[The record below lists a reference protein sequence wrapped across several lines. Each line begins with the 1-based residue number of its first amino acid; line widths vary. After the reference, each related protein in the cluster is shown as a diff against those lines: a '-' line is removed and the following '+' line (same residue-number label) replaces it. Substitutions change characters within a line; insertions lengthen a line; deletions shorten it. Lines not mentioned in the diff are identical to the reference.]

1 MSCDDERKKKRAL
14 VRRELKQLHPAL
26 AAALKRAGMTPDA
39 IADHVRWRGDER
51 MGAFDRILHDDRS
64 LWRTFALADVGE
76 RRRSGRYVHLY
87 YVDHAVRIDAACSFA
102 DLSPRIFNPPNAGT
116 RKHLAKMLHVVQS
129 IANDDAVGAFM
140 VGKASVQQS
149 KKVHAHSAMVHRFG
163 DKYKLRGYTHMAGLC
178 VLSGAAAES
187 GVLQME
193 ALFHT
198 LLAPHAQY
206 HRALSNAQSGALSKS
221 PATACVTLYVA
232 FEVLPAS

>member
-1 MSCDDERKKKRAL
+1 MSCDDEHKRKRAL
-14 VRRELKQLHPAL
+14 VRRELKQLHPAVI
-26 AAALKRAGMTPDA
+26 AALKRAGMTPDA
-39 IADHVRWRGDER
+39 IADHVRWRGDDR

-87 YVDHAVRIDAACSFA
+87 YADHAVHTDTACAFGE
-102 DLSPRIFNPPNAGT
+102 LSPRILNPPGAGT

-149 KKVHAHSAMVHRFG
+149 KKAHAHSAMVHRFG
-163 DKYKLRGYTHMAGLC
+163 DKYRPRGYTHMAGLC
-178 VLSGAAAES
+178 VLSGAAAEA

-198 LLAPHAQY
+198 LLAPHAKY
-206 HRALSNAQSGALSKS
+206 DRSLSNAQSGALSQS
-221 PATACVTLYVA
+221 PATAYVTLYVA
-232 FEVLPAS
+232 FEVLPPP